1 MRKLV
6 SLSNYMITRYI
17 GKNLFECEMCGKRSK
32 LMLQWDAILTGIK
45 MQNKLTKDEDL
56 NLIIAILD
64 RAEGVSKQD
73 FKRLT
78 KKITDLGASYEKTNK

>member
-1 MRKLV
+1 
-6 SLSNYMITRYI
+6 
-17 GKNLFECEMCGKRSK
+17 
-32 LMLQWDAILTGIK
+32 

-64 RAEGVSKQD
+64 RAEGVSKQHI
-73 FKRLT
+73 KRLT

>member
-32 LMLQWDAILTGIK
+32 LMFQWEAILTGIK
-45 MQNKLTKDEDL
+45 MVVCYKC
-56 NLIIAILD
+56 A
-64 RAEGVSKQD
+64 
-73 FKRLT
+73 KRESG
-78 KKITDLGASYEKTNK
+78 KKHLQELEEMMEKHNAK

>member
-1 MRKLV
+1 
-6 SLSNYMITRYI
+6 
-17 GKNLFECEMCGKRSK
+17 
-32 LMLQWDAILTGIK
+32 
-45 MQNKLTKDEDL
+45 MQNKITRDEDL
-56 NLIIAILD
+56 NLIITILD